1 MVVTL
6 FIGLLIINYA
16 LFVISKI
23 LLTLFY
29 GPIFDFAFGIIP
41 YYFFN
46 LSFLSAAVPYVG
58 NLLSFSSFKIA
69 S

>member
-1 MVVTL
+1 VVVTL
-6 FIGLLIINYA
+6 FIGLLIGNYA

-29 GPIFDFAFGIIP
+29 GPIFDLAFGIIP

-46 LSFLSAAVPYVG
+46 LSFLSAAVP
-58 NLLSFSSFKIA
+58 
-69 S
+69 